1 MKNITNTNTKMFNDR
16 EARHMTFFES
26 DMTECP
32 VELSLRVINR
42 KWFLQIIR
50 DMFFGKKKIFRI

>member
-1 MKNITNTNTKMFNDR
+1 
-16 EARHMTFFES
+16 MTFFES

-42 KWFLQIIR
+42 KWVLQIIR
-50 DMFFGKKKIFRI
+50 DMFFGKKKDFLNLKKENQT

>member
-1 MKNITNTNTKMFNDR
+1 MFNDR